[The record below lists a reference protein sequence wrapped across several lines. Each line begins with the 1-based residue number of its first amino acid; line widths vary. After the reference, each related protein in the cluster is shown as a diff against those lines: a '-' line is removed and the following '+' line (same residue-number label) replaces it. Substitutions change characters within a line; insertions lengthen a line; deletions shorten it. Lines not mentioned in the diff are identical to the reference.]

1 MRRKLIFLLGV
12 FVSSLLL
19 MVLMKPF
26 FLIYYHDFT
35 SQCTAGEILKVFF
48 YGLSLDATMSGY
60 ITAVPLLV
68 VLISVFFNWS
78 AKRWRQFLLVYFCLV
93 SIFIGLV
100 FSVDLGLYEFWGFR
114 IDGMLLFGYL
124 SDPAT
129 AMASVTIGQILRQ
142 TLLFL
147 VYGAIMF
154 YTYYRISFLFVSE
167 SEKYRIPSILIY
179 LLLGGV
185 LFVDIR
191 GGVTTAVANVSKS
204 YFSTKMYLNHAATN
218 PIFSFLSGLS
228 HPDELNDYN
237 YQKDSEVES
246 KFSIY
251 KGNRVDDSKS
261 KSVLNTS
268 HPNIVLVVMESFSR
282 TIADEKVNGEYVG
295 KNLHRLGEN
304 GIWFENFYANSYRT
318 DRGTVAIL
326 SSFPGQPNMSLAKD
340 PNKCAKLPGIART
353 LGKLGYNCSYMYGG
367 DANFTNTA
375 AYLYSVG
382 FNEVID
388 QKKMHFTNAF
398 VNKWGYADDAVFDM
412 FYKHIE
418 DLQKTDKPY
427 FATLMTLSSHE
438 PFDVPYHKLA
448 NIKLN
453 SFSYTDACIGKL
465 VDKLKKSPAWKN
477 MLLIFVADH
486 GYPYPDGLQNVDIR
500 RYHIPMLWMGGAIR
514 QPMVVHTYASQ
525 IDIATSVLAQM
536 HQSHT
541 DYLFGKDIFNPTS
554 PEYGYFTFHNGFGV
568 VDSLGYLVYDCNAN
582 RVANSNVKDLKKYE
596 MQGKTLL
603 QKTFIEIKKL

>member
-1 MRRKLIFLLGV
+1 
-12 FVSSLLL
+12 
-19 MVLMKPF
+19 
-26 FLIYYHDFT
+26 
-35 SQCTAGEILKVFF
+35 
-48 YGLSLDATMSGY
+48 
-60 ITAVPLLV
+60 
-68 VLISVFFNWS
+68 
-78 AKRWRQFLLVYFCLV
+78 
-93 SIFIGLV
+93 
-100 FSVDLGLYEFWGFR
+100 
-114 IDGMLLFGYL
+114 
-124 SDPAT
+124 
-129 AMASVTIGQILRQ
+129 
-142 TLLFL
+142 
-147 VYGAIMF
+147 
-154 YTYYRISFLFVSE
+154 
-167 SEKYRIPSILIY
+167 
-179 LLLGGV
+179 
-185 LFVDIR
+185 
-191 GGVTTAVANVSKS
+191 
-204 YFSTKMYLNHAATN
+204 MYLNHAATN

-388 QKKMHFTNAF
+388 QKKCILPMLF

-418 DLQKTDKPY
+418 DLKKTDKPY

-465 VDKLKKSPAWKN
+465 VDKLKKSPAWKTCFSFLWPT
-477 MLLIFVADH
+477 MAIHIRMDFKMWIFVVII
-486 GYPYPDGLQNVDIR
+486 YQCCDGR
-500 RYHIPMLWMGGAIR
+500 AIR

-541 DYLFGKDIFNPTS
+541 DYLLVKI
-554 PEYGYFTFHNGFGV
+554 
-568 VDSLGYLVYDCNAN
+568 YLILLRPNMA
-582 RVANSNVKDLKKYE
+582 
-596 MQGKTLL
+596 TLL
-603 QKTFIEIKKL
+603 FFIMVSVLLIVSVIWYMIATPTEWQIAM